1 MSNKKKEFFLVR
13 WFKRCFLGDRPELSD
28 EEEERIQTPVRAM
41 VANFVHRPL
50 AVIGLIVFLA
60 IFVFVMVGPHIWV
73 LDLSEQDSTLTNLP
87 PSHNMME
94 VPKALLAN
102 GVKDIGDVIQSNSA
116 ASEETSAT
124 SEELSAEADSLD
136 GLITKFKLREE

>member
-1 MSNKKKEFFLVR
+1 MT
-13 WFKRCFLGDRPELSD
+13 ELD
-28 EEEERIQTPVRAM
+28 DIIQE
-41 VANFVHRPL
+41 VANIRVASDQQAESVKR
-50 AVIGLIVFLA
+50 I
-60 IFVFVMVGPHIWV
+60 
-73 LDLSEQDSTLTNLP
+73 
-87 PSHNMME
+87 
-94 VPKALLAN
+94 AN